1 MQLSLT
7 LMLMILMAVPNCWRC
22 WFGGVLGRDTE
33 SVMNKIEDGDVI
45 KRATRESVCL
55 DRYRKESFLRY
66 IACVKSLRSGRFLNL
81 DEDTYTTSGSLSSV
95 TRADNSFFLVG
106 FAFVYP
112 VSMIILGVI
121 LPK

>member
-7 LMLMILMAVPNCWRC
+7 LMLMILMAVPTCWR
-22 WFGGVLGRDTE
+22 GVLGRDTE

-55 DRYRKESFLRY
+55 DRYKKESFLRY
-66 IACVKSLRSGRFLNL
+66 ISCVRSLRSERFLNL

-106 FAFVYP
+106 FAFLYP
-112 VSMIILGVI
+112 LSMIILGAI